1 MNIIVIVLISFILSN
16 NTFNNSKDKSE
27 VKTPVVETI
36 KTVVKEEVTEP
47 VIEVAKEEATEPE
60 ENFFSSFLP
69 YIIGLILL
77 VGISSYIYLRK
88 QKNKLLSNYPNDPS
102 DDSAASINEMDNQ
115 TDNTTEQI
123 QEEQPVVEENS
134 EQIQEEHPAVEENSE
149 QIQEEHPAVEENSE
163 QTEPKP
169 SEETE
174 EDIKKDDDHK

>member
-47 VIEVAKEEATEPE
+47 VIEVAKEEVTEPVVEVAKEEATEPE

-102 DDSAASINEMDNQ
+102 DDSAAPINEMDNQ

-149 QIQEEHPAVEENSE
+149 Q
-163 QTEPKP
+163 TEPKP